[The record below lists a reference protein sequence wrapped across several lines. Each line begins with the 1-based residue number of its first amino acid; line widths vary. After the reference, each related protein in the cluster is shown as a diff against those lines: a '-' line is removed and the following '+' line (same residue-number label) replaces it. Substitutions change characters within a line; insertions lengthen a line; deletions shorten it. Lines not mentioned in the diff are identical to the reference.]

1 MSAATY
7 DLHALIKEAR
17 RRARQRRWAYA
28 GVLALL
34 AGAGIWGGLALT
46 GGSGAIPAPP
56 APPGYR
62 LVKARG
68 DVQHALLAGSFRG
81 AVNGYPRGKGSRE
94 HFEVWLDRKVGLI
107 RTRGC
112 WLSRCSDEAARC
124 VPHCASLAP
133 LLERYWPVDTT
144 KFVRRPGL
152 GTFHGRQVIWL
163 GRLLNTFAPADQS
176 GEWIAIDPRTHD
188 AIGHRTY
195 GTTDKPTGQILSETW
210 VVRRFPDIAPN
221 RLWFAVKNKPLEVLV
236 VRLQPIPLYIP
247 GREPVPD
254 LRHTPRI
261 VVGRLAR
268 ATIFASVRRDSSWR
282 LFSVSKDGRVDGHS
296 RVDDPHTL
304 RAGLVQIGHGS
315 LFTSRAYLV
324 VAGSMFAR
332 RGTKLFAIFTDG
344 SRRRIKLIASGKP
357 SGATAFHYY
366 LIPRVHRLR
375 ARQVASLQLVRGTRV
390 LARQILPEPY
400 QAPEQP
406 DPVPLRA
413 ALRVFAS

>member
-1 MSAATY
+1 
-7 DLHALIKEAR
+7 
-17 RRARQRRWAYA
+17 
-28 GVLALL
+28 
-34 AGAGIWGGLALT
+34 
-46 GGSGAIPAPP
+46 
-56 APPGYR
+56 
-62 LVKARG
+62 
-68 DVQHALLAGSFRG
+68 
-81 AVNGYPRGKGSRE
+81 
-94 HFEVWLDRKVGLI
+94 
-107 RTRGC
+107 
-112 WLSRCSDEAARC
+112 
-124 VPHCASLAP
+124 
-133 LLERYWPVDTT
+133 
-144 KFVRRPGL
+144 
-152 GTFHGRQVIWL
+152 
-163 GRLLNTFAPADQS
+163 
-176 GEWIAIDPRTHD
+176 
-188 AIGHRTY
+188 
-195 GTTDKPTGQILSETW
+195 
-210 VVRRFPDIAPN
+210 VRRFPDIAPN